1 MRNPLVSCICPTYSR
16 PRFLVQTVEYFLRQ
30 RWRNAELIILDDSPS
45 DLQAPLRMY
54 PRVRVKRFSDRLPMG
69 LKHNIGLEMA
79 QGDFIAHWDDDD
91 WQSSMRLMRQVETLL
106 LEPVDVC
113 GYATNL
119 LMTDGDGK
127 FWRFLRGKRKTLVG
141 NAMIAVNVPFMD
153 GTAMFKRSV
162 VGEMQYPTI
171 EVGQKV
177 VFLEGLERAGAKLKG
192 MPNEDMYVYV
202 RHGVNTWQYRNDRRL
217 TPVERPTWFP
227 PQDLAFYRGA
237 A

>member
-1 MRNPLVSCICPTYSR
+1 
-16 PRFLVQTVEYFLRQ
+16 
-30 RWRNAELIILDDSPS
+30 
-45 DLQAPLRMY
+45 
-54 PRVRVKRFSDRLPMG
+54 
-69 LKHNIGLEMA
+69 
-79 QGDFIAHWDDDD
+79 
-91 WQSSMRLMRQVETLL
+91 
-106 LEPVDVC
+106 
-113 GYATNL
+113 
-119 LMTDGDGK
+119 
-127 FWRFLRGKRKTLVG
+127 VG